1 MNYQSA
7 LINNFASECRHQCHT
22 AAIKVYSSPYL
33 FLLTFQ
39 YRPFKWP
46 FPLSNSIKL
55 FEHQLIT
62 YHVFMQNVQARDS
75 FFNPNDVLEKENHLS
90 SPAMVSHGAGLCVP
104 GTQQVRWHCLG
115 ALRCAR
121 WPGSGHSTTEVGMAA
136 RQWHP
141 GGDRCKADSCWL
153 HVGPGG
159 RCPEVT
165 AAWGQ
170 PVEASWRWVTVS
182 TPLGGT
188 GSQQPTYAKPEF
200 FLSSY
205 FLFLPSSPCSW
216 FFTTHFAAKEQK
228 NARTFPG
235 ITRQARCWNWACLT
249 QVKRGNLR
257 TSAFS
262 QGAEYTKSL
271 FVTNSGHPMAQTRQK
286 DQRWHWIL
294 CSC

>member
-39 YRPFKWP
+39 YRPIKWP

-90 SPAMVSHGAGLCVP
+90 SPAMVSHGARLCVP

-141 GGDRCKADSCWL
+141 GEDRCKADSLLIACRPWWALPWGHSSVGAACWSIVAL
-153 HVGPGG
+153 GHSQHATGWH
-159 RCPEVT
+159 RVT
-165 AAWGQ
+165 AANLCK
-170 PVEASWRWVTVS
+170 ARI
-182 TPLGGT
+182 
-188 GSQQPTYAKPEF
+188 
-200 FLSSY
+200 LSV
-205 FLFLPSSPCSW
+205 FLFSFFALFPLLLIFHNSLCSKR
-216 FFTTHFAAKEQK
+216 AKECTHLPRYHT
-228 NARTFPG
+228 AGTMLELGLPDPG
-235 ITRQARCWNWACLT
+235 
-249 QVKRGNLR
+249 
-257 TSAFS
+257 
-262 QGAEYTKSL
+262 
-271 FVTNSGHPMAQTRQK
+271 
-286 DQRWHWIL
+286 
-294 CSC
+294 

>member
-1 MNYQSA
+1 MYLCKTCKREIHFSILMMFWRRKTTLAPLPWYPMGLGCASQAPSRCGGTA
-7 LINNFASECRHQCHT
+7 LEHCGVHGGLAVGT
-22 AAIKVYSSPYL
+22 A
-33 FLLTFQ
+33 LLRLVWQ
-39 YRPFKWP
+39 
-46 FPLSNSIKL
+46 
-55 FEHQLIT
+55 
-62 YHVFMQNVQARDS
+62 
-75 FFNPNDVLEKENHLS
+75 
-90 SPAMVSHGAGLCVP
+90 
-104 GTQQVRWHCLG
+104 
-115 ALRCAR
+115 
-121 WPGSGHSTTEVGMAA
+121 PGSGTLAKTGA
-136 RQWHP
+136 RQIP
-141 GGDRCKADSCWL
+141 CWL

-257 TSAFS
+257 TFAFS

-271 FVTNSGHPMAQTRQK
+271 FIPNSGHPMAQTRQK
-286 DQRWHWIL
+286 DQRRHWIL